1 MHVEIR
7 KEGRQTW
14 EGAGEH
20 DAREEEGVSGR
31 EFRAWSATAKSRL
44 PKYASM
50 ALLWRRRGA
59 AGQSVRGALGRRP
72 RHPGPQGEGRGD
84 AIQADM
90 GRCSAVR
97 SWSSKA
103 AAAKPVRRGATP
115 SKTAWRMCK
124 HVQGF
129 EVCEGVGEGRTAMGM
144 VASLGEVGGRWTGG
158 PPSSAG
164 EGGGGG

>member
-1 MHVEIR
+1 
-7 KEGRQTW
+7 
-14 EGAGEH
+14 
-20 DAREEEGVSGR
+20 
-31 EFRAWSATAKSRL
+31 
-44 PKYASM
+44 M

-59 AGQSVRGALGRRP
+59 AGQSVRGARGRRP
-72 RHPGPQGEGRGD
+72 RRPGPQGEGRGD

-115 SKTAWRMCK
+115 SKTAWRMCG

-129 EVCEGVGEGRTAMGM
+129 EVCGGVGEGRTTMGV

-164 EGGGGG
+164 AGGGGG